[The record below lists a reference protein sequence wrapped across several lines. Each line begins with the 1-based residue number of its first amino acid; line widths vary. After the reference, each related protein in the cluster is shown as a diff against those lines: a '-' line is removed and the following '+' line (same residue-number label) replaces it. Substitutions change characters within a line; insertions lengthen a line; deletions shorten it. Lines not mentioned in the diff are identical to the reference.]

1 MRQYYLY
8 SGTLHLA
15 AVFAL
20 LFLLRPGLDSKTKQT
35 IFSVDFIGA
44 SSRPLQAP
52 AAEAPAKFSAP
63 AEQEKPRQKT
73 PAAPPPQ
80 TKTKTNDEIPLKA
93 QAQPARAQEK
103 IVLGQPSILKGATLP
118 KPEAEPAKEDAQQNA
133 ENQPPGGAMT
143 AEFPNFPYP
152 WYITQ
157 VRASLWNQWSS
168 RMPSGGRLSA
178 VIGFQISNTGSV
190 SGVKAER
197 SSGNKLFDFAAMSAV
212 ESAAPFPPLPREY
225 KQKTLSVHVEFKVA
239 E

>member
-20 LFLLRPGLDSKTKQT
+20 LFLLRPGLDSKSKPT

-44 SSRPLQAP
+44 SSQPLQAP
-52 AAEAPAKFSAP
+52 AAEAPAKSANREEP
-63 AEQEKPRQKT
+63 AKPQQKA
-73 PAAPPPQ
+73 PAPPPQ
-80 TKTKTNDEIPLKA
+80 AKIKTNDEIPLKS
-93 QAQPARAQEK
+93 QPQPARAQEK
-103 IVLGQPSILKGATLP
+103 IVLGKPSILKGATLP
-118 KPEAEPAKEDAQQNA
+118 KPAAEPVREDAPQNG
-133 ENQPPGGAMT
+133 ESQPPGGAMT

-178 VIGFQISNTGSV
+178 VIGFQIGGTGAV

-225 KQKTLSVHVEFKVA
+225 KQKTLAVHVEFKVA